1 MIEKKAETGLSEV
14 SDEDLISELMH
25 RSYYEMYEVQEKQEL
40 MSRKVFPGNMVMIV
54 RGVNNAD

>member
-25 RSYYEMYEVQEKQEL
+25 RSCYELKEVQEKQAV
-40 MSRKVFPGNMVMIV
+40 MGRNVFPGNMVMII
-54 RGVNNAD
+54 RDSKE